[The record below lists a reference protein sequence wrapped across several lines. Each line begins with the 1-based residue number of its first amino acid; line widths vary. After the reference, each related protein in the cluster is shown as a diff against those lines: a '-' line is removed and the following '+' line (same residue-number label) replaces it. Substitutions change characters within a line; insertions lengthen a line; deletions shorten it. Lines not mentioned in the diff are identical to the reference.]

1 MGQREIRE
9 RKRKGEIKG
18 KWDFLAF
25 ILNRASEGAKIKRE
39 EQGREESW
47 KEEREIWKRE
57 ISLFRLLSLRYIGRD
72 QRAKRRQRERNLD
85 MTCGDC

>member
-18 KWDFLAF
+18 KWDFFAF

-47 KEEREIWKRE
+47 KRNERYGKER
-57 ISLFRLLSLRYIGRD
+57 FLSFGCSR
-72 QRAKRRQRERNLD
+72 
-85 MTCGDC
+85 